1 MTDPRV
7 PVAWLHA
14 DHRTAYVI
22 TDKVKQVW
30 LQVDPKHVEHYTV
43 PLYLDRWDGATLLRA
58 PMALGGA
65 VIPPVIV
72 NKPKGMIERDQV
84 GRGSIA
90 TKSACSPSGRIK

>member
-1 MTDPRV
+1 MSDTRV

-43 PLYLDRWDGATLLRA
+43 PLYLDRWDGMRTTWLCAECKLPNAEWMNTC
-58 PMALGGA
+58 GHC
-65 VIPPVIV
+65 
-72 NKPKGMIERDQV
+72 
-84 GRGSIA
+84 
-90 TKSACSPSGRIK
+90 SAAKENP

>member
-72 NKPKGMIERDQV
+72 NKPKGMAQLEQQ
-84 GRGSIA
+84 
-90 TKSACSPSGRIK
+90 K